1 MHPAPSIILFT
12 VLSGFG
18 FGLTS
23 IVGLLQFLNQ
33 ISLVDIIIFSSMGLF
48 FSTIGLISSFFH
60 LANKKNAIKSMSQ
73 WQTSWLSREAISSIF
88 CLSIVVGNIGWIFVQ
103 NMYISEVGI
112 ILFLLS
118 LITVFTT
125 SMIYAQLKT
134 VPSWNNMLTPT
145 LFIFAALAG
154 GSILITDHASLVLL
168 LIFAV
173 LQVLFWYIADRSFI
187 DIETTVGT
195 ALGFSK
201 NEDIRAFDA
210 AHTNRNYLL
219 NEMVYKVARKHAV
232 KIRYIS
238 FFAAFVL
245 PMSLI
250 LIFPGNFSVSVLIIA
265 SHLVGIYFSRWL
277 FFAEAKH
284 SVSFYYQ

>member
-23 IVGLLQFLNQ
+23 IVGLLQFVNQ
-33 ISLVDIIIFSSMGLF
+33 ISMVDIIIFSSIGLF
-48 FSTIGLISSFFH
+48 FSAIGLISSFFH

-103 NMYISEVGI
+103 NMYINEVGI

>member
-18 FGLTS
+18 FGLIS
-23 IVGLLQFLNQ
+23 IVGLLQFLSQ
-33 ISLVDIIIFSSMGLF
+33 ISVVNIIIFSLIGLF
-48 FSTIGLISSFFH
+48 FSTVGLISSFFH

-88 CLSIVVGNIGWIFVQ
+88 CLSIVVGNIGWVFVQ
-103 NMYISEVGI
+103 NRYINEVGI
-112 ILFLLS
+112 VLFLLS
-118 LITVFTT
+118 LFTIFTT

-134 VPSWNNMLTPT
+134 VPSWNNILTPA

-154 GSILITDHASLVLL
+154 GSILLMDYASLVLL
-168 LIFAV
+168 LIFGV
-173 LQVLFWYIADRSFI
+173 FQVLFWYIADQSFI
-187 DIETTVGT
+187 YKETSVGT

-201 NEDIRAFDA
+201 NEDIRAFDV

-219 NEMVYKVARKHAV
+219 NEMVYKVARKHAI

-238 FFAAFVL
+238 FFAAFVF
-245 PMSLI
+245 PMSLT
-250 LIFPGNFSVSVLIIA
+250 LVFPGNFSVSVLIIA

-284 SVSFYYQ
+284 SVGFYYN

>member
-33 ISLVDIIIFSSMGLF
+33 ISMVDIIIFSSMGLF

-60 LANKKNAIKSMSQ
+60 LANKKNAIKSMSE
-73 WQTSWLSREAISSIF
+73 WQTSWLSREAISSFF

-103 NMYISEVGI
+103 NMYINEVGI

>member
-33 ISLVDIIIFSSMGLF
+33 ISMVDIIIFSSMGLF

-219 NEMVYKVARKHAV
+219 NEMVYKVARKHAI

>member
-33 ISLVDIIIFSSMGLF
+33 ISMVDIIIFSSMGLF

-73 WQTSWLSREAISSIF
+73 WQTSWLSREAISSII

>member
-33 ISLVDIIIFSSMGLF
+33 ISMVDIIIFSSMGLF

-88 CLSIVVGNIGWIFVQ
+88 CLLIVVGNIGWIFVQ
-103 NMYISEVGI
+103 NMYINEVGI

-219 NEMVYKVARKHAV
+219 NEMVYKVARKHAI

>member
-18 FGLTS
+18 FGLIS

-33 ISLVDIIIFSSMGLF
+33 ISEFDIIIFSGMGLF
-48 FSTIGLISSFFH
+48 FSIIGLVSSFFH

-73 WQTSWLSREAISSIF
+73 WQTSWLSREAISSIL
-88 CLSIVVGNIGWIFVQ
+88 CLSIVVGNIGWVFVQ
-103 NMYISEVGI
+103 NRYINDVGI
-112 ILFLLS
+112 MLFLLS
-118 LITVFTT
+118 LFTVFTT

-134 VPSWNNMLTPT
+134 VPSWNNMLTPAI
-145 LFIFAALAG
+145 FIFAALAG
-154 GSILITDHASLVLL
+154 GSILLMDYASLVLL
-168 LIFAV
+168 LIFGV
-173 LQVLFWYIADRSFI
+173 LQVLFWYTADQSFI
-187 DIETTVGT
+187 YKETSVGT

-219 NEMVYKVARKHAV
+219 NEMVYKVARKHAI

-238 FFAAFVL
+238 FFAAFVF

-250 LIFPGNFSVSVLIIA
+250 LIFPGNFSVSILIIA

>member
-18 FGLTS
+18 FGLIS
-23 IVGLLQFLNQ
+23 IIGLLQFFNQ
-33 ISLVDIIIFSSMGLF
+33 ISVVNIIIFSLIGLF
-48 FSTIGLISSFFH
+48 FSTVGLISSFFH

-88 CLSIVVGNIGWIFVQ
+88 CLSIVVGNIGWVFDQ
-103 NMYISEVGI
+103 NRYISEVGVV
-112 ILFLLS
+112 LFLLS
-118 LITVFTT
+118 LFTIFTT

-134 VPSWNNMLTPT
+134 VPSWNNILTPA

-154 GSILITDHASLVLL
+154 GSILLMDYASLVLL
-168 LIFAV
+168 LIFGV
-173 LQVLFWYIADRSFI
+173 LQVLFWYIADQSFI
-187 DIETTVGT
+187 YKETSVGT

-201 NEDIRAFDA
+201 NEDIRAFDV

-219 NEMVYKVARKHAV
+219 NEMVYKVARKHAI

-238 FFAAFVL
+238 FFAAFVF
-245 PMSLI
+245 PMSLT
-250 LIFPGNFSVSVLIIA
+250 LIFPGNFSVGVLIIA

-284 SVSFYYQ
+284 SVSFYYN

>member
-33 ISLVDIIIFSSMGLF
+33 ISMVDIIIFSSMGLF

-88 CLSIVVGNIGWIFVQ
+88 GLSIVVGNIGWIFVQ
-103 NMYISEVGI
+103 NMYINEVGI

-173 LQVLFWYIADRSFI
+173 LQVLFWYIADQSFI

>member
-18 FGLTS
+18 FGLIS
-23 IVGLLQFLNQ
+23 IVGLLQFLSQ
-33 ISLVDIIIFSSMGLF
+33 ISVVNIIIFSLIGLF
-48 FSTIGLISSFFH
+48 FSTVGLISSFFH

-88 CLSIVVGNIGWIFVQ
+88 CLSIVVGNIGWVFIQ
-103 NMYISEVGI
+103 NRYINEVGI
-112 ILFLLS
+112 VLFLLS
-118 LITVFTT
+118 LFTIFTT

-134 VPSWNNMLTPT
+134 VPSWNNILTPA

-154 GSILITDHASLVLL
+154 GSILLMDYASLVLL
-168 LIFAV
+168 LIFGV
-173 LQVLFWYIADRSFI
+173 FQVLFWYIADQSFI
-187 DIETTVGT
+187 YKETSVGT

-201 NEDIRAFDA
+201 NEDIRAFDV

-219 NEMVYKVARKHAV
+219 NEMVYKVARKHAI

-238 FFAAFVL
+238 FFAAFVF
-245 PMSLI
+245 PMSLT
-250 LIFPGNFSVSVLIIA
+250 LVFPGNFSVSVLIIA

-284 SVSFYYQ
+284 SVGFYYN

>member
-18 FGLTS
+18 FGLIS
-23 IVGLLQFLNQ
+23 IVGLLQFLSQ
-33 ISLVDIIIFSSMGLF
+33 ISTVDVVFFSLIGLF
-48 FSTIGLISSFFH
+48 FSTVGLISSFFH

-88 CLSIVVGNIGWIFVQ
+88 CLSIVVGNIGWVFVQ
-103 NMYISEVGI
+103 NRYINEVGI
-112 ILFLLS
+112 VLFLLS
-118 LITVFTT
+118 LFTIFTT

-134 VPSWNNMLTPT
+134 VPSWNNILTPA

-154 GSILITDHASLVLL
+154 GSILLMDYASLVLL
-168 LIFAV
+168 LIFGV
-173 LQVLFWYIADRSFI
+173 LQVLFWYIADQSFI
-187 DIETTVGT
+187 YKETSVGT

-201 NEDIRAFDA
+201 NEDIRAFDV

-219 NEMVYKVARKHAV
+219 NEMVYKVARKHAI

-238 FFAAFVL
+238 FFAAFVF
-245 PMSLI
+245 PMSLT
-250 LIFPGNFSVSVLIIA
+250 LVFPGNFSVSVLIIA

-284 SVSFYYQ
+284 SVGFYYN

>member
-33 ISLVDIIIFSSMGLF
+33 ISMVDIIIFSSMGLF

-88 CLSIVVGNIGWIFVQ
+88 CLSIVVGNVGWIFAQ
-103 NMYISEVGI
+103 NMYINEVGI
-112 ILFLLS
+112 ILFVLS

-219 NEMVYKVARKHAV
+219 NEMVYKVARKHAI

>member
-33 ISLVDIIIFSSMGLF
+33 ISMVDIIIFSSMGLF